1 MLINFFLALRKY
13 KVPVT
18 LRELMDLL
26 AALQHRIV
34 YADLDDFYLLSRTC
48 LVKDEKNYDKYDRAF
63 SAYFKGLEDL
73 HGMLESLIP
82 DEWLRREFEKT
93 LTPEE
98 LEKIKSLG
106 GLEKLIEAFQKARE
120 EEEKR
125 AAEEAAKKGKEGKE
139 GKEGEEGDDPNQK
152 GKRGAGGLGKGKKQ
166 KAKKVWDQRQYKN
179 LDDSVELGTRNIK
192 LALRRL
198 RKFAR
203 TGKEEE
209 LDMDDTIRSTANNGG
224 MLDIR
229 MRPERKNTVKVLLFF
244 DIGGSMDAHVKICE
258 ELFSAT
264 RTEFKHMASF
274 YFHNFIYES
283 VWKDNRRRMNERIP
297 TFEILNKYAHDYK
310 VVFVGDAT
318 MAPYEITHAG
328 GSVEHWNEE
337 PGAAWLSRFTTLYDR
352 LVWIN
357 PTPQE
362 TWEYSNSV
370 GMTRELVNGRMF
382 PLTIRGLEESMN
394 YLSK

>member
-1 MLINFFLALRKY
+1 MLINFFLTLRKY
-13 KVPVT
+13 KLPVT
-18 LRELMDLL
+18 IRELMDLL
-26 AALQHRIV
+26 RAMEFRVV
-34 YADLDDFYLLSRTC
+34 YANIDDFYLLSRTC
-48 LVKDEKNYDKYDRAF
+48 LVKDEKNYDKFDRAF

-82 DEWLRREFEKT
+82 DEWLRREFEKS

-98 LEKIKSLG
+98 LKQLESLG
-106 GLEKLIEAFQKARE
+106 GLEKLIEAFQKAKE
-120 EEEKR
+120 EEAKK
-125 AAEEAAKKGKEGKE
+125 AEEEAKDGKD
-139 GKEGEEGDDPNQK
+139 GEEGDAERDGRK
-152 GKRGAGGLGKGKKQ
+152 GPGGLGKGKKK
-166 KAKKVWDQRQYKN
+166 KAKKAWDERQYKN

-192 LALRRL
+192 MALRRL

-203 TGKEEE
+203 TGREDE
-209 LDMDDTIRSTANNGG
+209 LDIDTTIRKTAHNGG

-229 MRPERKNTVKVLLFF
+229 LRPERRNTIKVLTFF
-244 DIGGSMDAHVKICE
+244 DIGGSMDAHVKVCE

-264 RTEFKHMASF
+264 RTEFKHLESY

-283 VWKDNRRRMNERIP
+283 MWKDNRRRMSERIP
-297 TFEILNKYAHDYK
+297 TWEILNKYAGDYK

-337 PGAAWLSRFTTLYDR
+337 AGAIWMSRFMGWYEKI
-352 LVWIN
+352 VWIN

-362 TWEYSNSV
+362 TWEYSTSV
-370 GMTRELVNGRMF
+370 AMTQELVDGRMF
-382 PLTIRGLEESMN
+382 PLTIRGLEEGMHL
-394 YLSK
+394 LSK

>member
-1 MLINFFLALRKY
+1 MLINLFLSLRKY

-18 LRELMDLL
+18 IRELMDLL
-26 AALQHRIV
+26 AALQHRLV
-34 YADLDDFYLLSRTC
+34 YANLDDFYLLTRTC
-48 LVKDEKNYDKYDRAF
+48 LVKDEKNYDKFDRAF
-63 SAYFKGLEDL
+63 SAYFRGLEDL

-82 DEWLRREFEKT
+82 DEWLRREFEKS
-93 LTPEE
+93 LTPED
-98 LEKIKSLG
+98 LKKIESLG
-106 GLEKLIEAFQKARE
+106 GLEKLIDAFREAKEQAE
-120 EEEKR
+120 AEQAKR
-125 AAEEAAKKGKEGKE
+125 GKEGQE
-139 GKEGEEGDDPNQK
+139 GDEGDDPNQTGRK
-152 GKRGAGGLGKGKKQ
+152 GPGGMGKGKKK
-166 KAKKVWDQRQYKN
+166 KAKKVWDERQYKN

-192 LALRRL
+192 MALRRL

-203 TGKEEE
+203 TGREEE
-209 LDMDDTIRSTANNGG
+209 LDMDNTIRSTAHNGG
-224 MLDIR
+224 MLDIK
-229 MRPERKNTVKVLLFF
+229 MQPERKNTVKVLLFL

-264 RTEFKHMASF
+264 RTEFKHMQSF

-283 VWKDNRRRMNERIP
+283 VWKDNRRRMTERIP
-297 TFEILNKYAHDYK
+297 TWEVLNRYAQDYK

-337 PGAAWLSRFTTLYDR
+337 PGAHWMVRFTELYDK

-362 TWEYSNSV
+362 TWEYSTSV
-370 GMTRELVNGRMF
+370 GMTQKLVNGAMY
-382 PLTIRGLEESMN
+382 PLTIRGLEEGMN
-394 YLSK
+394 TLSK

>member
-1 MLINFFLALRKY
+1 MLINFFLTLRKY

-18 LRELMDLL
+18 IRELLDVLT
-26 AALQHRIV
+26 ALQHRLV
-34 YADLDDFYLLSRTC
+34 YSNIDDFYLLTRTC
-48 LVKDEKNYDKYDRAF
+48 MVKDEKHYDKFDRAF

-73 HGMLESLIP
+73 TGMLESMIP
-82 DEWLRREFEKT
+82 DEWLRREFEKS

-106 GLEKLIEAFQKARE
+106 GLEKLIEQFQKA
-120 EEEKR
+120 K
-125 AAEEAAKKGKEGKE
+125 EEAEKAEQGKE
-139 GKEGEEGDDPNQK
+139 GKEGEEGEDPDQQ
-152 GKRGAGGLGKGKKQ
+152 GKKGPGGQ
-166 KAKKVWDQRQYKN
+166 GQGKKKKAKKVWDERQYKN

-192 LALRRL
+192 MALRRL

-203 TGKEEE
+203 TGAAEE
-209 LDMDDTIRSTANNGG
+209 LDMYNTIKGTAHNGG
-224 MLDIR
+224 MLDIH
-229 MRPERKNTVKVLLFF
+229 MRPERRNTVKVLLFL
-244 DIGGSMDAHVKICE
+244 DIGGSMDAHVKVCE
-258 ELFSAT
+258 ELFSAS
-264 RTEFKHMASF
+264 RTEFKHMESF

-283 VWKDNRRRMNERIP
+283 VWKDNRRRMNERLP
-297 TFEILNKYAHDYK
+297 TFEVLNKFAQDYK

-337 PGAAWLSRFTTLYDR
+337 SGAEWLQRFTNLYDK

-362 TWEYSNSV
+362 TWEYSTSV
-370 GMTRELVNGRMF
+370 SMTQELVGGNMF
-382 PLTIRGLEESMN
+382 PLTVRGLEEGMAQ
-394 YLSK
+394 LTK

>member
-1 MLINFFLALRKY
+1 MLINFFLTLRKY
-13 KVPVT
+13 KVPAT
-18 LRELMDLL
+18 IRELMDLL
-26 AALQHRIV
+26 EAMRQRVV
-34 YADLDDFYLLSRTC
+34 YANIDDFYLLSRTC
-48 LVKDEKNYDKYDRAF
+48 LVKDEKHYDKFDRAF

-82 DEWLRREFEKT
+82 DEWLRREFEKS

-125 AAEEAAKKGKEGKE
+125 AAEEAKKGKE
-139 GKEGEEGDDPNQK
+139 GKEGEEGDADKEGKDGPN
-152 GKRGAGGLGKGKKQ
+152 GPGKGKKK
-166 KAKKVWDQRQYKN
+166 KAKKVWDERQYKN
-179 LDDSVELGTRNIK
+179 LDDGVELGTRNIK
-192 LALRRL
+192 MALRRL

-203 TGKEEE
+203 TGREEE
-209 LDMDDTIRSTANNGG
+209 LDIDDTIRSTAHNGG
-224 MLDIR
+224 MLDIK
-229 MRPERKNTVKVLLFF
+229 MRPERKNTVKVLLFL
-244 DIGGSMDAHVKICE
+244 DIGGSMDAHVKVCE

-264 RTEFKHMASF
+264 RTEFKHLESY

-283 VWKDNRRRMNERIP
+283 VWKDNRRRMAERVP
-297 TFEILNKYAHDYK
+297 TFEILNRFAGDYK

-337 PGAAWLSRFTTLYDR
+337 PGAAWMGRFTELYER

-362 TWEYSNSV
+362 TWEYSSSV
-370 GMTRELVNGRMF
+370 AMTQELVGGNMF
-382 PLTIRGLEESMN
+382 PLTVRGLEDGMGF
-394 YLSK
+394 LSK

>member
-1 MLINFFLALRKY
+1 MLINFFLTLRRY
-13 KVPVT
+13 KVPAT
-18 LRELMDLL
+18 IRELMDLI
-26 AALQHRIV
+26 AALDKRVV
-34 YADLDDFYLLSRTC
+34 YSNVDDFYLLSRTAM
-48 LVKDEKNYDKYDRAF
+48 VKDEKNYDKFDRAF

-73 HGMLESLIP
+73 HGLLESLIP
-82 DEWLRREFEKT
+82 DEWLRREFERA

-98 LEKIKSLG
+98 LEQIKSLG
-106 GLEKLIEAFQKARE
+106 GLEKLIEAFRKARE
-120 EEEKR
+120 K
-125 AAEEAAKKGKEGKE
+125 AEAENGEDQEGQQ
-139 GKEGEEGDDPNQK
+139 GNADRPGS
-152 GKRGAGGLGKGKKQ
+152 GGPGGPGRGKKK

-179 LDDSVELGTRNIK
+179 LDDSVEIGTRNIK
-192 LALRRL
+192 MALRRL

-203 TGKEEE
+203 TGEEEE
-209 LDMDDTIRSTANNGG
+209 LDMDNTVRSTADNGG
-224 MLDIR
+224 LLDIQ
-229 MRPERKNTVKVLLFF
+229 MRPLRRNTVKVLLLL

-264 RTEFKHMASF
+264 RTEFKHLESY

-297 TFEILNKYAHDYK
+297 TWQLLNKYARDYK

-328 GSVEHWNEE
+328 GSVEHWNDE
-337 PGAAWLSRFTTLYDR
+337 PGALWMNRFMDSYDK

-357 PTPQE
+357 PTPRE
-362 TWEYSNSV
+362 TWDYSTSV
-370 GMTRELVNGRMF
+370 SMTRELVDDQMY
-382 PLTIRGLEESMN
+382 PLTISGLEGGMG

>member
-1 MLINFFLALRKY
+1 MLINLFLTLRKY

-18 LRELMDLL
+18 IRELLDLL
-26 AALQHRIV
+26 AALKHRLV
-34 YADLDDFYLLSRTC
+34 YANLDDFYLLTRTC
-48 LVKDEKNYDKYDRAF
+48 LVKDEKHYDKFDRAF

-73 HGMLESLIP
+73 HGMLKSLIP
-82 DEWLRREFEKT
+82 DEWLRREFEKS

-98 LEKIKSLG
+98 LEQINSLG
-106 GLEKLIEAFQKARE
+106 GLEKLIEAFRE
-120 EEEKR
+120 AKE
-125 AAEEAAKKGKEGKE
+125 AAERAEAEREGRE
-139 GKEGEEGDDPNQK
+139 GQEGDGRK
-152 GKRGAGGLGKGKKQ
+152 GPGGLGKGKKK

-192 LALRRL
+192 MALRRL

-209 LDMDDTIRSTANNGG
+209 LDMENTIQSTAHNGG
-224 MLDIR
+224 MLDIK
-229 MRPERKNTVKVLLFF
+229 MRPERKNTVKVLLFL
-244 DIGGSMDAHVKICE
+244 DIGGSMDAHVKVCE

-264 RTEFKHMASF
+264 RTEFKHMESF

-283 VWKDNRRRMNERIP
+283 VWKDNRRRMAERLP
-297 TFEILNKYAHDYK
+297 TWEILNKYAQDYK

-337 PGAAWLSRFTTLYDR
+337 PGTAWMDRFTEIYDK

-362 TWEYSNSV
+362 TWEYSTSV
-370 GMTRELVNGRMF
+370 SMTQELVSGSMY
-382 PLTIRGLEESMN
+382 PLTIRGLEEGMN
-394 YLSK
+394 SLSR

>member
-1 MLINFFLALRKY
+1 MLINFFLTLRKY

-18 LRELMDLL
+18 IRELMDLIT
-26 AALQHRIV
+26 ALQHRVV
-34 YADLDDFYLLSRTC
+34 YANVDDFYLLSRTC
-48 LVKDEKNYDKYDRAF
+48 MVKDEKNYDKFDRAF

-73 HGMLESLIP
+73 HGLLESLIP
-82 DEWLRREFEKT
+82 DEWLRREFEKS

-98 LEKIKSLG
+98 LEQLESLG
-106 GLEKLIEAFQKARE
+106 GLEKLIEAFQKAKE
-120 EEEKR
+120 EEEAR
-125 AAEEAAKKGKEGKE
+125 QGEEGKE
-139 GKEGEEGDDPNQK
+139 GQEGQEGDDPDQQGNK
-152 GKRGAGGLGKGKKQ
+152 GPGGQGKGKKK

-179 LDDSVELGTRNIK
+179 LDDSVEIGTRNIK
-192 LALRRL
+192 MALRRL

-203 TGKEEE
+203 TGADEE
-209 LDMDDTIRSTANNGG
+209 LDMDNTIHSTAHNGG
-224 MLDIR
+224 MLDIK
-229 MRPERKNTVKVLLFF
+229 MRPERKNTVKVLLLL
-244 DIGGSMDAHVKICE
+244 DIGGSMDSHVKVCE

-264 RTEFKHMASF
+264 RTEFKHIESF

-283 VWKDNRRRMNERIP
+283 VWKDNRRRMNERMP
-297 TFEILNKYAHDYK
+297 TWEVLNKYGQDYK

-337 PGAAWLSRFTTLYDR
+337 PGTQWISRFTELYEK

-362 TWEYSNSV
+362 TWEYSSSV
-370 GMTRELVNGRMF
+370 SMIQQLVDGQMF
-382 PLTIRGLEESMN
+382 PLTIRGLEEGMTE
-394 YLSK
+394 LSK

>member
-1 MLINFFLALRKY
+1 MLINFFLTLRKY

-18 LRELMDLL
+18 IRELMDLL
-26 AALQHRIV
+26 AALQHRLV
-34 YADLDDFYLLSRTC
+34 YANIDDFYLLSRTC
-48 LVKDEKNYDKYDRAF
+48 LVKDEKHYDKFDRAF

-73 HGMLESLIP
+73 HGLLESLIP
-82 DEWLRREFEKT
+82 DEWLRREFEKS

-98 LEKIKSLG
+98 LEQIKSLG
-106 GLEKLIEAFQKARE
+106 GLEKLIEAFQESKAEQERQ
-120 EEEKR
+120 
-125 AAEEAAKKGKEGKE
+125 EAQKGKEGKE
-139 GKEGEEGDDPNQK
+139 GQEGDDPNK
-152 GKRGAGGLGKGKKQ
+152 VGRRGAGGMGQGKKK

-203 TGKEEE
+203 AGKDEE
-209 LDMDDTIRSTANNGG
+209 LDMDNTIRSTAHNGG

-244 DIGGSMDAHVKICE
+244 DIGGSMDSHVKVCE
-258 ELFSAT
+258 ELFSAS
-264 RTEFKHMASF
+264 RTEFKHMESF

-283 VWKDNRRRMNERIP
+283 VWKDNRRRMNERLP
-297 TFEILNKYAHDYK
+297 TWEVLNKYGHDYK

-337 PGAAWLSRFTTLYDR
+337 PGALWLQRIASVYDR

-362 TWEYSNSV
+362 TWEYSTSV
-370 GMTRELVNGRMF
+370 GMTQQLVDGRMY

-394 YLSK
+394 FLSK